1 MFYLYNHIFT
11 KPLLMKIKELQT
23 ILDAQPSVSGNTYF
37 IFIIWGIS
45 WLLAITFFILG
56 IGLLLESL
64 LHYKIFLNFVAR
76 QINLVLDENQR
87 WTLSSSFGILSLIL
101 AAIFSSMIF
110 ICRMV
115 LVRNHF
121 IIQLEDWLIS
131 EVKEIKV
138 KPRKSRK

>member
-1 MFYLYNHIFT
+1 
-11 KPLLMKIKELQT
+11 MKIKELQN
-23 ILDAQPSVSGNTYF
+23 ILDTQPSVSGNTYF

-56 IGLLLESL
+56 VGLLLESL
-64 LHYKIFLNFVAR
+64 LHYKIFLDFVAR

-87 WTLSSSFGILSLIL
+87 WTLSSSFGILLLIL
-101 AAIFSSMIF
+101 SGVFGSMIY

-121 IIQLEDWLIS
+121 IIQLEDWLLS
-131 EVKEIKV
+131 EIKEIKI
-138 KPRKSRK
+138 KPRKSKK

>member
-1 MFYLYNHIFT
+1 
-11 KPLLMKIKELQT
+11 MKIKELQT

-64 LHYKIFLNFVAR
+64 LHYKIFLDFVAR

-87 WTLSSSFGILSLIL
+87 WTLSSSFGTLSLIL
-101 AAIFSSMIF
+101 ATIFGSMIF

>member
-1 MFYLYNHIFT
+1 
-11 KPLLMKIKELQT
+11 MKIKELQT

-101 AAIFSSMIF
+101 AAIFGSMIF

-131 EVKEIKV
+131 EVKEIKI

>member
-1 MFYLYNHIFT
+1 
-11 KPLLMKIKELQT
+11 MKIKELQT

-64 LHYKIFLNFVAR
+64 LHYKIFLDFVAR

-101 AAIFSSMIF
+101 ATIFGSMIF

>member
-64 LHYKIFLNFVAR
+64 LHYKIFLDFVAR

-101 AAIFSSMIF
+101 AAIFGSMIF

>member
-1 MFYLYNHIFT
+1 
-11 KPLLMKIKELQT
+11 MKIKELQN
-23 ILDAQPSVSGNTYF
+23 ILDTQPSVSGNTYF

-64 LHYKIFLNFVAR
+64 LHYKIFLDFVAR

-87 WTLSSSFGILSLIL
+87 WTLSSSFGILLLIL
-101 AAIFSSMIF
+101 SGIFGSMIY

-121 IIQLEDWLIS
+121 IIQLEDWLLS
-131 EVKEIKV
+131 EVKEIKI
-138 KPRKSRK
+138 KPRKSKK

>member
-1 MFYLYNHIFT
+1 
-11 KPLLMKIKELQT
+11 MKIKELQT

-64 LHYKIFLNFVAR
+64 LHYKIFLDFVAR

-101 AAIFSSMIF
+101 AAIFGSMIF

>member
-101 AAIFSSMIF
+101 AAIFGSMIF

-131 EVKEIKV
+131 EVKEIKI

>member
-1 MFYLYNHIFT
+1 
-11 KPLLMKIKELQT
+11 MKIKELQN
-23 ILDAQPSVSGNTYF
+23 ILNTQPSVSGNTYF
-37 IFIIWGIS
+37 IFIVWGIS

-64 LHYKIFLNFVAR
+64 LHYKIFLDFVAR
-76 QINLVLDENQR
+76 EINLVLDEQQR
-87 WTLSSSFGILSLIL
+87 WKLSSSFGVISLIL
-101 AAIFSSMIF
+101 SAVFISMIF

-131 EVKEIKV
+131 EIKEIKI
-138 KPRKSRK
+138 KPRKTRK

>member
-1 MFYLYNHIFT
+1 
-11 KPLLMKIKELQT
+11 MKIKELQT

-64 LHYKIFLNFVAR
+64 LHCKIFLDFVAR

-101 AAIFSSMIF
+101 AAIFGSMIF

>member
-64 LHYKIFLNFVAR
+64 LHYKIFLDFVAR

-87 WTLSSSFGILSLIL
+87 WTLSSSFGTLSLIL
-101 AAIFSSMIF
+101 AAIFGSMIF

-131 EVKEIKV
+131 ELKEIKV